1 MKKGKYFLSVS
12 KLVILVLITQTAFS
26 QNKSIALHPKNPHY
40 FIYSGK
46 PTVLITSGEHYGAV
60 LNLDFNYI
68 TYLDELKS
76 KGLNLTRTFTGAYVE
91 PAGAFNIVNNTL
103 APVSGRF
110 ISPWKRS
117 TVAGYAGGGNKFDL
131 GKWDDAYFARLKGF
145 VAAAQKRGIIVEL
158 AFFCP
163 FYDESQWKISPMN
176 AANNINNVGSMPS
189 KDVYTLDKGKEL
201 LNIQKAMVQ
210 KIVNELKAY
219 KNLIYEICNEPYFGG
234 VTLEWQYHIADIIRE
249 TEKGFKHPHLIS
261 QNIANNTLKIKD
273 PYPAVSI
280 FNFHYATPPVAVA
293 QNYHLNKVI
302 GDNETGFNG
311 SADET
316 YRMQGWLFILAGG
329 ALYNNL
335 DYSFAP
341 GMENGTFVYGEKQPG
356 GGSTALRR
364 QLSYLKTFIHG
375 FNFIQMRPDVSFI
388 TGELPK
394 ETQIQGLAEAGK
406 QYAVYLH
413 SDKKIDL
420 ELNLPAGT
428 YKTSW
433 MNTLSGREE
442 KSETL
447 IHEGGKITLFTPDY
461 VKDIALRITAAG
473 TQPH

>member
-1 MKKGKYFLSVS
+1 MIKGKHLIALF
-12 KLVILVLITQTAFS
+12 KTAILILIIQPVFS
-26 QNKSIALHPKNPHY
+26 QNKSIALHPENPHY
-40 FIYSGK
+40 FTYQGK

-60 LNLDFNYI
+60 VNLDFDYI
-68 TYLDELKS
+68 KYLDELKS

-91 PAGAFNIVNNTL
+91 PPGAFNIVNNTL

-117 TVAGYAGGGNKFDL
+117 AVAGYLGGGNKFDL
-131 GKWDDAYFARLKGF
+131 RKWDDAYFARLKRF
-145 VAAAQKRGIIVEL
+145 VGAAQKRGIIVEL
-158 AFFCP
+158 TFFCP
-163 FYDESQWKISPMN
+163 FYDESQWQISPMN
-176 AANNINNVGSMPS
+176 NINNINNMGAVTS
-189 KDVYTLDKGKEL
+189 KDVYTLDMGTAL
-201 LNIQKAMVQ
+201 LDIQKSMVQ

-234 VTLEWQYHIADIIRE
+234 VTMAWQHHIAGIIME

-261 QNIANNTLKIKD
+261 QNIANNTLKINN
-273 PYPAVSI
+273 PHPAVSV
-280 FNFHYATPPVAVA
+280 FNFHYATPPVAVS

-341 GMENGTFVYGEKQPG
+341 NMENGTFVYPEKQPG

-364 QLSYLKTFIHG
+364 QLSYLKNFMARLDFIRMG
-375 FNFIQMRPDVSFI
+375 PDVSFI
-388 TGELPK
+388 TGALPK
-394 ETQIQGLAEAGK
+394 ETQIQGLSEVGK

-413 SDKKIDL
+413 SDKKIDM

-428 YKTSW
+428 YKTTW
-433 MNTLSGREE
+433 MNTLSGYEQTS
-442 KSETL
+442 KSW
-447 IHEGGKITLFTPDY
+447 IHKGGKITLVTPDY
-461 VKDIALRITAAG
+461 IKDIALRITAAG
-473 TQPH
+473 SIAH

>member
-1 MKKGKYFLSVS
+1 MIKEKYLIALI
-12 KLVILVLITQTAFS
+12 KTAILILIIQPAFS

-40 FIYSGK
+40 FTYRGK

-60 LNLDFNYI
+60 LNLDFDYI
-68 TYLDELKS
+68 KYLDELEL

-117 TVAGYAGGGNKFDL
+117 TVAGYPGGGNKFDL
-131 GKWDDAYFARLKGF
+131 SKWDDAYFARLKSF

-158 AFFCP
+158 TFFCP

-176 AANNINNVGSMPS
+176 AANNINNVGFMPS
-189 KDVYTLDKGKEL
+189 KDVYTLDKSKEL

-234 VTLEWQYHIADIIRE
+234 VTMEWQNHIADIIKE
-249 TEKGFKHPHLIS
+249 TETGFKHSHLIS

-273 PYPAVSI
+273 PHPEVSV
-280 FNFHYATPPVAVA
+280 FNFHYATPPVAVS
-293 QNYHLNKVI
+293 QNYYLNKVI

-341 GMENGTFVYGEKQPG
+341 GMENGTFVYPEKQPG
-356 GGSTALRR
+356 GGSTALRQ
-364 QLSYLKTFIHG
+364 QLSYLKNFMARLDFIR
-375 FNFIQMRPDVSFI
+375 MRPDVSFI
-388 TGELPK
+388 TGALPK
-394 ETQIQGLAEAGK
+394 GTQIQGLSEVGK

-420 ELNLPAGT
+420 ELNLPAGSYNT
-428 YKTSW
+428 TW
-433 MNTLSGREE
+433 MNTLSGHEE
-442 KSETL
+442 TSKSW
-447 IHEGGKITLFTPDY
+447 IHEGGKITLVTPDY
-461 VKDIALRITAAG
+461 VEDIALRITVAG
-473 TQPH
+473 R